1 MSTTRAKAATYEAYV
16 ALASESRIVE
26 WVGGEV
32 VEHVPPTTRH
42 QKMALFLARLLATF
56 VERGGLGEVFIAPY
70 AMRLGPQ
77 GPVREPDVL
86 FVAQAHAERVKP
98 DGLEGPADLVI
109 EILSQDS
116 VARDRVDK
124 FYEYEEAGV
133 AEYWVI
139 DPRPG
144 HRQRA
149 EFWVL
154 GRDGTYA
161 PVPVDDSGVYASA
174 VVPGLRLRR
183 DWLFA
188 DPLPTVAAAYGEMEG
203 AR

>member
-1 MSTTRAKAATYEAYV
+1 M
-16 ALASESRIVE
+16 
-26 WVGGEV
+26 
-32 VEHVPPTTRH
+32 
-42 QKMALFLARLLATF
+42 
-56 VERGGLGEVFIAPY
+56 
-70 AMRLGPQ
+70 
-77 GPVREPDVL
+77 
-86 FVAQAHAERVKP
+86 
-98 DGLEGPADLVI
+98 
-109 EILSQDS
+109 
-116 VARDRVDK
+116 
-124 FYEYEEAGV
+124 

-149 EFWVL
+149 ECWVL
-154 GRDGTYA
+154 ARDGTYA